1 MGTELLAG
9 RMTAEAEGEV
19 TVFLIGMRINRFRAL
34 RSWLPVFRAMPRM
47 LRELSRDE
55 ESGMLGYQ
63 VLFGAP
69 RVLYVVQYWDS
80 HERLLEYS
88 VAQDKEHR
96 PAWAAF
102 NRRLREGKGKVGF
115 WHETY
120 VVPAGAHEAVY
131 INMPA
136 FGLGQ
141 ATGVVPGGGP
151 RGRAGRAP
159 RHGCPPRGR
168 ICSCSMCCC
177 PGSTA
182 SR

>member
-1 MGTELLAG
+1 MGAELLAG
-9 RMTAEAEGEV
+9 RMTAEVEGEV

-47 LRELSRDE
+47 LSELSRDE
-55 ESGMLGYQ
+55 GSGMLGHQ
-63 VLFGAP
+63 VLFGSP
-69 RVLYVVQYWDS
+69 RVLYVVQYWAS

-136 FGLGQ
+136 FGLGK
-141 ATGVVPGGGP
+141 ATGVVPVGR
-151 RGRAGRAP
+151 RGDRAADRLNLNKA
-159 RHGCPPRGR
+159 
-168 ICSCSMCCC
+168 
-177 PGSTA
+177 
-182 SR
+182 